1 MMKVALCE
9 LTTKDGD
16 QNWCPRH
23 GVYHR
28 GHYAR
33 YARDPGEKG
42 QKFRAYWDERH
53 LGKTREDEPTPQSRS
68 LLARATAYARALA
81 RHKANG
87 SLIVP
92 DAVRAQRRAVCDG
105 CPQLDV
111 KKDECRVCGCKLH
124 HTLLGD
130 KLAWASESCPRGKW
144 GVWIEPEPALQI
156 PDPTADFPNG
166 VEPAALRVSLSV
178 EDQQPLEMTLAV
190 VSRGSVQVWSGQGVS
205 PIRGQAET
213 CGSYPGAWSSPYD
226 WSASVARVK
235 ADGPNQRFSL
245 ALERFT
251 PDAHILFNGT
261 KLKLLSLSPFLAV
274 GQGLITCGTMGT
286 ACSPCRRVAGRVY
299 GVTVTEASP

>member
-1 MMKVALCE
+1 
-9 LTTKDGD
+9 
-16 QNWCPRH
+16 
-23 GVYHR
+23 
-28 GHYAR
+28 
-33 YARDPGEKG
+33 
-42 QKFRAYWDERH
+42 
-53 LGKTREDEPTPQSRS
+53 
-68 LLARATAYARALA
+68 
-81 RHKANG
+81 
-87 SLIVP
+87 
-92 DAVRAQRRAVCDG
+92 
-105 CPQLDV
+105 
-111 KKDECRVCGCKLH
+111 VCGCKLH

-144 GVWIEPEPALQI
+144 GVWTEPDPVLQI
-156 PDPTADFPNG
+156 PDPTADFSGG
-166 VEPAALRVSLSV
+166 VEPAALRITLSV